1 MAKTR
6 NVIQVFLLVTLIAA
20 AIRVALIFKSRSQS
34 SAQPAATAAPP
45 LNPEAYVVP
54 KKLYIYNL
62 QSAQQLVG
70 KQVWVKEGYRYSVY
84 PFDRTVDF
92 AKPAG
97 LLLPLQK
104 LTIEKV
110 TTASAP
116 GDRNRQIVVVF
127 AENGKKYAVPIGVE
141 SGGEATIYADEMFFY
156 EDPQMLYSFWKPEI
170 WEAIHK
176 HQVVKGMNEF
186 QVAFAVGMGVPEP
199 GGSQTLKTVQYPNG
213 GKPLVVTFNNGRAV
227 DVKSST

>member
-6 NVIQVFLLVTLIAA
+6 NIIQVFLVVALIAA
-20 AIRVALIFKSRSQS
+20 AIRVALIFHSRSES
-34 SAQPAATAAPP
+34 AAQPNAAAAPP

-54 KKLYIYNL
+54 KKLYISSL
-62 QSAQQLVG
+62 QSAHQLVG
-70 KQVWVKEGYRYSVY
+70 SQVWVKEGYRYSVFPY
-84 PFDRTVDF
+84 ERTVDF
-92 AKPAG
+92 SHPAG

-104 LTIEKV
+104 ITIEKV
-110 TTASAP
+110 VPVSVA

-127 AENGKKYAVPIGVE
+127 SESGKQYAVPIGIE

-156 EDPQMLYSFWKPEI
+156 EDPHSLYSFWPQAT
-170 WEAIHK
+170 WNAIEK
-176 HQVVKGMNEF
+176 HQVEKGMDEL

-199 GGSQTLKTVQYPNG
+199 GSSQALKTVQYPNG

-227 DVKSST
+227 EIKNAS